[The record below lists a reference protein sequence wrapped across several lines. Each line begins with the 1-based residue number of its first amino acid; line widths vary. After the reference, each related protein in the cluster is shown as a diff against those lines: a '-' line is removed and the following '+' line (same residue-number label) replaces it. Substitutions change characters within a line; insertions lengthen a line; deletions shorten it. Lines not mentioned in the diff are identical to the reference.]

1 MNLTLDLKTE
11 AAEWVWFSRSNS
23 KHKFIGH
30 LLFFT
35 FLKIQNK
42 SHLRI
47 IHTQEHMHM
56 RTDKRKAQKAIPAQR
71 YTMRS

>member
-1 MNLTLDLKTE
+1 MNLTSDVKQQNRFDL
-11 AAEWVWFSRSNS
+11 AGSNS
-23 KHKFIGH
+23 KHKFISH

-56 RTDKRKAQKAIPAQR
+56 WTDKRKAQKAIPAQR